1 MKKLIQQKRRVFA
14 PERNKIVMEEM
25 EKLLALDLLEKF
37 TTSSDLPM
45 LSWQNSQTGSRECV

>member
-37 TTSSDLPM
+37 TTPSGLPM
-45 LSWQNSQTGSRECV
+45 LSW